1 MSKTARATAEPVNR
15 VRLIGVV
22 TGAPEERVLPSGTGI
37 VRFRMVVAREPSA
50 MTSGSKVR
58 SDWFECS
65 AWTAAERRRALRLSV
80 GDRIESREPSG
91 VAMFGPARPEP
102 VWSRSRCI
110 GVGDSGRR
118 EGSPRGRICWC

>member
-50 MTSGSKVR
+50 MTSGSKGR
-58 SDWFECS
+58 SDWFEGS

-80 GDRIESREPSG
+80 GDRIDVEGAVRRRYVRSG
-91 VAMFGPARPEP
+91 EAGASLVEIE
-102 VWSRSRCI
+102 VHRSRRL
-110 GVGDSGRR
+110 GAA
-118 EGSPRGRICWC
+118 